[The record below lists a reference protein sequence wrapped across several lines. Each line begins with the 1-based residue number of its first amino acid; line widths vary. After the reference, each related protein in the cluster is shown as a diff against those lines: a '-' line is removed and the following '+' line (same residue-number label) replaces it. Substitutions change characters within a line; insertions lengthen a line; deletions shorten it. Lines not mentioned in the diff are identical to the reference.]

1 MADQYQVLPGEV
13 LISRKAVMLN
23 ASLNEDDF
31 GEEPDIL
38 ISSNREMVVDDVIP
52 NSFDL
57 ACLGIH
63 QEFKNPLPVI
73 ETQIAKVTCD
83 QKEFSLRL
91 MPQVGSKSRNDLDFS
106 LNELS
111 NLARE
116 RGKKIVLQF
125 GNFSFLL
132 EIHLHR

>member
-13 LISRKAVMLN
+13 LISRKAVMVN
-23 ASLNEDDF
+23 ASLNENEI

-38 ISSNREMVVDDVIP
+38 ISSNREMVVEDVIP

-57 ACLGIH
+57 DSLLID
-63 QEFKNPLPVI
+63 QSFENSLPII

-91 MPQVGSKSRNDLDFS
+91 LPQIGSKSRVDLDIA
-106 LNELS
+106 LN
-111 NLARE
+111 
-116 RGKKIVLQF
+116 Q
-125 GNFSFLL
+125 
-132 EIHLHR
+132 